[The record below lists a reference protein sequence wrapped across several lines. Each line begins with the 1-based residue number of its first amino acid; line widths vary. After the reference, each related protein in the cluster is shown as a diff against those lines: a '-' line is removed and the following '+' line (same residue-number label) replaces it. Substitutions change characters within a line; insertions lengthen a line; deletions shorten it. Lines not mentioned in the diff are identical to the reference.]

1 VNGVSEHL
9 FARATLAEQQDRNA
23 SQSGSLRAADGVSNH
38 ATLTGDVLKP
48 RDVLRAFRRQM
59 LQVAVGVSQE
69 FRQDVN
75 REIKGNVRDPRFA
88 RERLHELGRVD
99 FANTDADPD
108 VVYTPAVTL
117 WAFLSQMLVMS
128 VRKGASMSE

>member
-1 VNGVSEHL
+1 MNGVSEHL

-38 ATLTGDVLKP
+38 AAFTGDVLNP
-48 RDVLRAFRRQM
+48 GDVLRAFRRQI

-75 REIKGNVRDPRFA
+75 RQIKRNVRDPRLP
-88 RERLHELGRVD
+88 RERLQELGRI
-99 FANTDADPD
+99 ARLAQQHPHGRHRRCAGTDPH
-108 VVYTPAVTL
+108 
-117 WAFLSQMLVMS
+117 
-128 VRKGASMSE
+128 SEN